1 MANKKNYSHD
11 HTVLL
16 LGIFSIFFSTLSII
30 IIVIRLISENHAT
43 YFIQYRP
50 TLGLNSF
57 QTGNLLDILSF
68 IVMSLVVMVSSIYI
82 SYRSYYINRN
92 FSIAVLS
99 SGIFLGILILL
110 VSNSLLGLH

>member
-16 LGIFSIFFSTLSII
+16 LGIFSTFFAVLSII
-30 IIVIRLISENHAT
+30 IVAIRLISENHAT

-50 TLGLNSF
+50 TLGLNAF
-57 QTGNLLDILSF
+57 QTGNLMDILSF
-68 IVMSLVVMVSSIYI
+68 IVMSLVIMLFTIFVSYK
-82 SYRSYYINRN
+82 SYYINRN

-99 SGIFLGILILL
+99 SGIFLGVLILL